1 MALYSRSGRPKPQ
14 SGGFELAAWYFMR
27 LSGVA
32 LFFLAFAH
40 FSLEHF
46 LFDPSQESATWIFN
60 QRWNSLFWRS
70 FDWLLLM
77 MVVLHAFLGMRTVTM
92 DYLKGGRRTLALAT
106 LYLVGVVVFAMG
118 TIVVMS
124 VPLTMPG

>member
-32 LFFLAFAH
+32 LFVLALIH
-40 FSLEHF
+40 FSLQHF
-46 LFDPSQESATWIFN
+46 LFDPSQETATWIFN
-60 QRWNSLFWRS
+60 QRWNSLFWRG

-92 DYLKGGRRTLALAT
+92 DYLKGGTRTFALTA
-106 LYLVGVVVFAMG
+106 LYLVGTVVFVMG

-124 VPLTMPG
+124 VPLTLGK

>member
-14 SGGFELAAWYFMR
+14 SGGFELASWYFMR
-27 LSGVA
+27 VSGVA
-32 LFFLAFAH
+32 LFVLAFAH

-92 DYLKGGRRTLALAT
+92 DYLKGGWRTLALAV
-106 LYLVGVVVFAMG
+106 LYLVGAIVFAMG

-124 VPLTMPG
+124 VPLTMPS

>member
-1 MALYSRSGRPKPQ
+1 MAHYSRSGRPKPQ

-32 LFFLAFAH
+32 LFVLALIH
-40 FSLEHF
+40 FSLQHF
-46 LFDPSQESATWIFN
+46 LFDPSQETATWIFN
-60 QRWNSLFWRS
+60 QRWNSLFWRG

-92 DYLKGGRRTLALAT
+92 DYLKGGTRTFALTA
-106 LYLVGVVVFAMG
+106 LYLVGAVVFVMG

-124 VPLTMPG
+124 VPLTLGK